1 MMIQILAAK
10 ERKERKRWRGVVRGI
25 DFSII
30 ASQRISQ
37 NTFHFPPRTL
47 DLRFS
52 NSANSVCE
60 IQNLPSFASFMLF
73 RGNAQFSA
81 AKERREHKKDCRF
94 GRSFN
99 FVHAVYGIGKLVSFT
114 SSVLYPGNAQ
124 FPTHCV
130 GNPPHHNGTR
140 KWHMKVPT
148 RSCDSATSFAKLA
161 LTSASITVADIW
173 RKSTRTASLIA
184 FANKESA
191 SSSKSQS
198 PYSTKTAL
206 LLATTSP
213 ICSSKAYS
221 SSNSKPANQ
230 SPMSISPKFS
240 ATCEPR
246 ESNTACSSTSE
257 PPNMKSR
264 NTFCQIA
271 RGVFAANEHKG
282 HKSKNERLTTQN
294 LFRFRVLNL
303 LRSLCSFAANPF
315 FGEPA

>member
-1 MMIQILAAK
+1 MIQILAAK
-10 ERKERKRWRGVVRGI
+10 EHKERKRWRGVVRGI

-52 NSANSVCE
+52 NSANSICE

-140 KWHMKVPT
+140 KWQMKVLAK
-148 RSCDSATSFAKLA
+148 SCDSATSFAKLA

-173 RKSTRTASLIA
+173 KKSTRTASLIA

-191 SSSKSQS
+191 SSSKSRSQ
-198 PYSTKTAL
+198 YSTKTVPRL
-206 LLATTSP
+206 TTTSP
-213 ICSSKAYS
+213 ICSLRACS
-221 SSNSKPANQ
+221 SSNSKPVERSLTNT
-230 SPMSISPKFS
+230 SPRSS
-240 ATCEPR
+240 AICEPHG
-246 ESNTACSSTSE
+246 SNMACSSTSV
-257 PPNMKSR
+257 PPNMKSK
-264 NTFCQIA
+264 NTFYLIA
-271 RGVFAANEHKG
+271 ESCLAAKEHRDRKI
-282 HKSKNERLTTQN
+282 KSRKKKLIFDLVVRS
-294 LFRFRVLNL
+294 LNL
-303 LRSLCSFAANPF
+303 LRPLCSFAAIPF